1 MSNMNFF
8 RNLLLLFLILSV
20 SLSTAQVTDIT
31 NSDSIAGH
39 IAKYDDQGGILSWY
53 KPDIPGA
60 GYDHV
65 VKLASEFMKSG
76 VPIEPKTGEKMYF
89 VTCCFHDSNYHDAEA
104 DIIAEDWMHN
114 PACVFAGAVISLAQG
129 YRAYSGD
136 DGYLEVVREMLDYQL
151 ENGTTPA
158 DWPWANVPYASSDP
172 FETIYKGAVRW
183 VDDGMRGDGL
193 HGIEPDKIGELG
205 YAYLIFYEI
214 TGMQKYLDAAINCAD
229 ALAKHVRGIAGDLEF
244 FSGAETKKSPW
255 PFRVNARTGDV
266 ISEYTSNAVDPIKL
280 MDELIRIKDRIKL
293 DEKRASVYTEA
304 RNTAWRWLYSKSGP
318 MKTFIWNGYFEDIQ
332 NDPDRSNRVQ
342 ITPMEMAKYLIRKP
356 YLDPDIDINV
366 PSLIH
371 WVSSAFCTEN
381 MDAIKEQTWCYAPM
395 GSHTARYASV
405 CAMWY
410 ERTGEEWYREQAYRF
425 FNLATYMTDVT
436 GVVRVGPSW
445 PGSWFSDGY
454 SDYIRHFMDGLS
466 AIPEWA
472 PADEDH
478 LVKSSSVIQTIKYDD
493 QNIKY
498 TTFDDHSTEVLR
510 VTSKPI
516 QVIVD
521 GKEVPESVSA
531 DKNCWIWEPVEKG
544 GILTIYHLDG
554 NDISILK

>member
-1 MSNMNFF
+1 MKFL
-8 RNLLLLFLILSV
+8 RGLLVLLLILSI
-20 SLSTAQVTDIT
+20 SLSRAQVTDIT
-31 NSDSIAGH
+31 SSDSIAGH

-53 KPDIPGA
+53 KPKIPGA

-65 VKLASEFMKSG
+65 VRLASEFMKTG

-89 VTCCFHDSNYHDAEA
+89 VTCCFHDSNYQDDEA

-129 YRAYSGD
+129 YRAYTGD
-136 DGYLEVVREMLDYQL
+136 DSYLDLVQEMLDYQL
-151 ENGTTPA
+151 INGTTPA
-158 DWPWANVPYASSDP
+158 DWLWADVPYASSDP

-183 VDDGMRGDGL
+183 EEDGMRGDGL

-214 TGMQKYLDAAINCAD
+214 TGKRKYLEAAIHCAD
-229 ALAKHVRGIAGDLEF
+229 ALATHVRDIPGDLEF
-244 FSGAETKKSPW
+244 FTGAEIIKSPW
-255 PFRVNARTGDV
+255 PFRINAKTGEV
-266 ISEYTSNAVDPIKL
+266 ISEYTSNVVDPIKL
-280 MDELIRIKDRIKL
+280 LDELIRIQDRIEL
-293 DEKRASVYTEA
+293 EA
-304 RNTAWRWLYSKSGP
+304 RQVDAFKKARDIAWRWLYSKSGP
-318 MKTFIWNGYFEDIQ
+318 MKTSIWNGYFEDIP

-342 ITPMEMAKYLIRKP
+342 ITPMELAKYLIRKP
-356 YLDPDIDINV
+356 DLDPDININV

-371 WVSSAFCTEN
+371 WVSSVFCTED

-425 FNLATYMTDVT
+425 FNLATYMTDNT
-436 GVVRVGPSW
+436 GVVRVGPQW

-454 SDYIRHFMDGLS
+454 SDYIRHFMDGLG

-472 PADEDH
+472 PAGEDH
-478 LVKSSSVIQTIKYDD
+478 LLKSTSIIKTIEYNGNRID
-493 QNIKY
+493 Y
-498 TTFDDHSTEVLR
+498 TTFDDHSAEVLR
-510 VTSKPI
+510 ITGKPARVT
-516 QVIVD
+516 VN
-521 GKEVPESVSA
+521 GKDLPESKKGN
-531 DKNCWIWEPVEKG
+531 KNGWSWKSLDNG
-544 GILTIYHLDG
+544 GILTINHTLG
-554 NDISILK
+554 NSISILK